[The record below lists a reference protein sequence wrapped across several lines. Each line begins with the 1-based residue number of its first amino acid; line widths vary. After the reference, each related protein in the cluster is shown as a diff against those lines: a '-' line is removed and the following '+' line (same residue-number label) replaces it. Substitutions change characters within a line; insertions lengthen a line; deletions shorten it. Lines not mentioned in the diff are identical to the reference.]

1 MAATAAAV
9 PVWEPPSGPLRPY
22 RTAEACGGCQE
33 PLWATAGGTWRA
45 CLTCKAPV
53 TPPAVQAPYERGVA
67 ASQRQVKTRAELEAE
82 EFALDDR
89 KGPMLDQLDELLD
102 GGELDTASV
111 RKVGRIRERVEKAES
126 DARLDELVE
135 QFQRAGIRRR
145 SRWHVQPAA
154 ELDSGASDYDDD
166 GDGQDDDDGDGRAA
180 IGPAPAGGGY
190 AAALAARN
198 WILKP
203 HGPGVCHVVRRGWDG
218 SPDPC
223 ARAAGRVIPGGA
235 VCDHH
240 DQALITPLNRRN
252 A

>member
-1 MAATAAAV
+1 M
-9 PVWEPPSGPLRPY
+9 
-22 RTAEACGGCQE
+22 
-33 PLWATAGGTWRA
+33 
-45 CLTCKAPV
+45 
-53 TPPAVQAPYERGVA
+53 QAPYERGVA

-180 IGPAPAGGGY
+180 IGPPAGGGY

-203 HGPGVCHVVRRGWDG
+203 HGPGVCHVVRRGG
-218 SPDPC
+218 MVPRTR
-223 ARAAGRVIPGGA
+223 ARVPPGVLSLAGRSAI
-235 VCDHH
+235 
-240 DQALITPLNRRN
+240 ITTRP
-252 A
+252 